1 MDNWLTWN
9 MNCWCLYQVTWHNV
23 TKNLLIHFIIYW
35 TLVLNFASHLAVHL
49 SSWLYRMI
57 ILINCDASSLAPWIW
72 SYVTYTAKWQEVWR
86 ACLCVLA
93 QSVLA
98 VLYHGMTVW
107 TRHRDYK
114 CPLWRGMGL
123 TGSDTCCS
131 HPTHSVLVVEWLLET
146 FRLLL
151 LLKCLPHIGLPTF
164 RPTTE
169 AYACLLK
176 G

>member
-1 MDNWLTWN
+1 
-9 MNCWCLYQVTWHNV
+9 MNCWCLYQITCHKGIIDTVYS
-23 TKNLLIHFIIYW
+23 LLN
-35 TLVLNFASHLAVHL
+35 TGTRLCVLPTSASQFMALQTD
-49 SSWLYRMI
+49 Y

-72 SYVTYTAKWQEVWR
+72 SYVTYTAKWQEVCR
-86 ACLCVLA
+86 ACSCVLA

-98 VLYHGMTVW
+98 VLCRGMTVW

-131 HPTHSVLVVEWLLET
+131 HPAHSVLVVEWLLET
-146 FRLLL
+146 LRLLL
-151 LLKCLPHIGLPTF
+151 LLKCLPHIGLSTF
-164 RPTTE
+164 HPTTE

-176 G
+176 W